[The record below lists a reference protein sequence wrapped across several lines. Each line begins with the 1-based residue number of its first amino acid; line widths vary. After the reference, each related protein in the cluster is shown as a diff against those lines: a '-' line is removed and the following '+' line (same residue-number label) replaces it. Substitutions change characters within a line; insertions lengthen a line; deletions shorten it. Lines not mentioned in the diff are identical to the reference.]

1 MKGFLIL
8 CISIASLTDICC
20 HAADRDK
27 EIADTLERSV
37 IYASRSP
44 AAFTGL
50 KRLDHEDLLGG
61 AAILGS
67 PDAGNPLTIYVSVNG
82 SRVEVRNR
90 IQPLVS
96 SPLTTGRGLALLKAR
111 YQDLTDEPVIVS
123 GKEDEFI
130 VSIPLLF
137 DSNMKA

>member
-1 MKGFLIL
+1 MNGFLIL
-8 CISIASLTDICC
+8 CISIASLTDICG

-67 PDAGNPLTIYVSVNG
+67 PDAGNPLT
-82 SRVEVRNR
+82 
-90 IQPLVS
+90 
-96 SPLTTGRGLALLKAR
+96 TGRGLALLKAR